1 MPLTPAQKQKRYRE
15 KLKQNSEKH
24 EEAKKKHRELY
35 HKTKR
40 LVKDLTPKEKK
51 HANLIWKLRQRE
63 YRKKQKNLQTVLA
76 ATPPSTPVSELLE
89 LNAEINQ
96 TPPPSPQL
104 APPKERGRKKVK
116 RNRSKLYRQN
126 KKLKEDLELLK
137 KKCEK
142 YRKRSVRNKNPNK
155 EDDNDNSKYKLLA
168 NSIKNKYQSLKSH
181 KQKTLLKSVLEN
193 SQIHKSRN
201 KHQLLEEV
209 FGINRN
215 TIKKNTSS
223 NDITVLKKKIQR
235 YFLRDDISRAT
246 AGKKETI
253 TRSGKKIQ
261 KRYLLDTIKNL
272 YKSFKSENSTIN
284 CSYFYFTKNRP
295 FFVVRQSIDA
305 RETCL
310 CKIHAN
316 IYYKAQA
323 LKRQGIIKTDNLS
336 EIVKATVCN
345 DHSQSCMYNDCSLCK
360 FKKLEYNQEK
370 ITGTIKSSEWI
381 RKEESYEKEGKKV
394 KCFKNVKEETVK
406 DSVQFLQT
414 FEKDMISFKKHVYNI
429 KIQFHNFRE
438 CLSKLQPNECAIVV
452 DFSENFNCKY
462 HEEIQSHHFGGSRKQ
477 VSLHT
482 VMVYIFN
489 PDTKYTAH
497 SFCTISSSNCHQPA
511 AIWAHLEPIM
521 QWIRKEYTLVDTIHF
536 FSDGPSTQY
545 RQKQNFYLLCTR
557 YFDFGFAAVTW
568 SFFEAGHGKGPADGI
583 GGFLK
588 RTADKIIATGHD
600 ISNADQF
607 FEKLKHTS
615 KIKLFLIEEQC
626 IKDIQDSL
634 PRTIP
639 RLIGTLK
646 VHQIF
651 TENRN
656 TLKYRNLSCFCGLG
670 KNGFCDCLN
679 PQIYSTSVM
688 EPTRIHDSSDDD
700 MPLSSHAVLKE
711 VQNTMPRSSVYKTIY
726 GSSDT
731 DGEEMPAVR
740 SNKENTREMISST
753 TLLNETDNPQA
764 STSSDRIAIG
774 DFLHVNVY
782 TDDSRKK
789 KYSYVCKALTP
800 VEEDGEVKVMF
811 LRVIGKKDAKIFRLD
826 EQDISY
832 VDYQDVIE
840 ILPAPAVV
848 IKGRRIYHHFR
859 KSISIFEK

>member
-1 MPLTPAQKQKRYRE
+1 MSVQSKVRDDIEVLTTSVWWDKRAVLLTRRFKESLCPWRRGGSPLYNADKPPVSGEHGTGARVFIRCLLSYRNYQISSATMPLTPAQKQKRYRE

-155 EDDNDNSKYKLLA
+155 EDDNDN
-168 NSIKNKYQSLKSH
+168 I
-181 KQKTLLKSVLEN
+181 
-193 SQIHKSRN
+193 
-201 KHQLLEEV
+201 
-209 FGINRN
+209 
-215 TIKKNTSS
+215 
-223 NDITVLKKKIQR
+223 
-235 YFLRDDISRAT
+235 
-246 AGKKETI
+246 
-253 TRSGKKIQ
+253 
-261 KRYLLDTIKNL
+261 
-272 YKSFKSENSTIN
+272 
-284 CSYFYFTKNRP
+284 
-295 FFVVRQSIDA
+295 RQSIDA